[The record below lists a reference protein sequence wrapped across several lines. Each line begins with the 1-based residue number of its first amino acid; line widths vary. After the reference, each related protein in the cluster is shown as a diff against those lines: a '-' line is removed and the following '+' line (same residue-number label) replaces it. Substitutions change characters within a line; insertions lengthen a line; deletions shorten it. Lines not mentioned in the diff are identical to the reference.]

1 MGIRPRGYLSRLLI
15 SVTAGLSV
23 FVLACGGGGDATS
36 RDAARSEASTFHE
49 DHTTTVH
56 IPTRWA
62 TGNAKDLRTLVASS
76 GTVFVGRVTELKET
90 RLEDPFGGAGPTG
103 DRPSVPV
110 SLFTVDVESA
120 VAGEASLGST
130 VIVEQVGGVSAG
142 PNGIPTQFVLGGDE
156 PLAVGARYLFFATT
170 GSSGNLTTAPFG
182 RFEVSGDGTLAG
194 AQQWADLGAIN
205 QLSGLRVEEARHQIA
220 RVSTP

>member
-1 MGIRPRGYLSRLLI
+1 MTTRRNLSRLLI
-15 SVTAGLSV
+15 LAGAGLSV
-23 FVLACGGGGDATS
+23 FVLACGRGGDATS
-36 RDAARSEASTFHE
+36 GDAVPSDAATSHE
-49 DHTTTVH
+49 DHIATAH

-62 TGNAKDLRTLVASS
+62 TGNAKDLRTLVATS

-90 RLEDPFGGAGPTG
+90 RLEDPFGGAGPSG
-103 DRPSVPV
+103 NRPSVPV
-110 SLFTVDVESA
+110 SLFAVAVESA
-120 VAGEASLGST
+120 VAGGAATGST

-142 PNGIPTQFVLGGDE
+142 QNGIPTQFVLGGDE

-194 AQQWADLGAIN
+194 AQQWADLGAIS
-205 QLSGLRVEEARHQIA
+205 QLDGLRVDEARRQIA
-220 RVSTP
+220 RVSGP